1 MLRQVSKVAIP
12 FDTGVDFEKISFSK
26 VGPSK
31 NRSWGPFGSSFWRL
45 LGTLLEPLGTLLAP
59 CGALWEPLGSIFGSV
74 GRLVAH
80 LAAFWAT
87 FDASVVPVSV
97 FPSHFCDSGCFFEC
111 FFCSGPKF
119 GNMFGDFLFICL
131 KPGNLLI

>member
-1 MLRQVSKVAIP
+1 MICLTMLLSFQNKQTRFPFLAKTGFSKTAIP

-80 LAAFWAT
+80 LGAFWAT
-87 FDASVVPVSV
+87 FD
-97 FPSHFCDSGCFFEC
+97 DSGVAF
-111 FFCSGPKF
+111 
-119 GNMFGDFLFICL
+119 
-131 KPGNLLI
+131 

>member
-1 MLRQVSKVAIP
+1 MDRSLGVEKKEKRRGFGGGDHQMSPRTGGWRISKTAIP

-31 NRSWGPFGSSFWRL
+31 NRYWGPSGSSFWRL

-59 CGALWEPLGSIFGSV
+59 CVALWEPLGSIFGSV

-80 LAAFWAT
+80 LGAFWAT
-87 FDASVVPVSV
+87 FDASGMA
-97 FPSHFCDSGCFFEC
+97 F
-111 FFCSGPKF
+111 
-119 GNMFGDFLFICL
+119 
-131 KPGNLLI
+131 

>member
-12 FDTGVDFEKISFSK
+12 FDTVVKIEKIRFSR

-31 NRSWGPFGSSFWRL
+31 NRSWGAFWELLWRL
-45 LGTLLEPLGTLLAP
+45 LGILLEPLGTLLAP

-87 FDASVVPVSV
+87 FDASGVA
-97 FPSHFCDSGCFFEC
+97 F
-111 FFCSGPKF
+111 
-119 GNMFGDFLFICL
+119 
-131 KPGNLLI
+131 

>member
-1 MLRQVSKVAIP
+1 MFAEGFVLKGFQTTVTHVYTDVSPCLETLINESALPVPMLRQVSKVAIP

-80 LAAFWAT
+80 LSAF
-87 FDASVVPVSV
+87 
-97 FPSHFCDSGCFFEC
+97 
-111 FFCSGPKF
+111 
-119 GNMFGDFLFICL
+119 
-131 KPGNLLI
+131 

>member
-1 MLRQVSKVAIP
+1 MLLGEKIGRGSGGGRVKNRAGEGGWRISKVAIP

-80 LAAFWAT
+80 LGAFWAT
-87 FDASVVPVSV
+87 FDASGVA
-97 FPSHFCDSGCFFEC
+97 F
-111 FFCSGPKF
+111 
-119 GNMFGDFLFICL
+119 
-131 KPGNLLI
+131 

>member
-12 FDTGVDFEKISFSK
+12 FDTGVDFEKISSSK

-45 LGTLLEPLGTLLAP
+45 LGTLLAP

-87 FDASVVPVSV
+87 FDASGMA
-97 FPSHFCDSGCFFEC
+97 F
-111 FFCSGPKF
+111 
-119 GNMFGDFLFICL
+119 
-131 KPGNLLI
+131 

>member
-45 LGTLLEPLGTLLAP
+45 LGTLLEHLGTLLAP

-87 FDASVVPVSV
+87 FDASGVA
-97 FPSHFCDSGCFFEC
+97 F
-111 FFCSGPKF
+111 
-119 GNMFGDFLFICL
+119 
-131 KPGNLLI
+131 

>member
-1 MLRQVSKVAIP
+1 MLRQVSKTAIP
-12 FDTGVDFEKISFSK
+12 FDTGVDFEKIRFSR

-31 NRSWGPFGSSFWRL
+31 NRSWGAFWELLWRL

-87 FDASVVPVSV
+87 FDASGVA
-97 FPSHFCDSGCFFEC
+97 F
-111 FFCSGPKF
+111 
-119 GNMFGDFLFICL
+119 
-131 KPGNLLI
+131 